1 MPPWPEIEASVLPVV
16 REQLGSERSIKVY
29 LLRQRLDAPQHHLAY
44 ISASYPCANGFLGV
58 RHPWGDNNGVVA
70 LADLSEGQNGIDL
83 DLLYEHY
90 DVFFRKIS
98 PLRYIRALE
107 AGETPSHLNRL
118 LDFDAD
124 DPHTFS
130 FRYEP

>member
-1 MPPWPEIEASVLPVV
+1 MFSLECGNSLAVSAPSTCT
-16 REQLGSERSIKVY
+16 SC
-29 LLRQRLDAPQHHLAY
+29 LRQRLDAPQHPLAHL
-44 ISASYPCANGFLGV
+44 SASYPCASGFLGV

-70 LADLSEGQNGIDL
+70 LADLSEGQDAFDL
-83 DLLYEHY
+83 VYLSTYY
-90 DVFFRKIS
+90 DIFVRKMS
-98 PLRYIRALE
+98 PLRYMRALE
-107 AGETPSHLNRL
+107 TGETPSHLNRL